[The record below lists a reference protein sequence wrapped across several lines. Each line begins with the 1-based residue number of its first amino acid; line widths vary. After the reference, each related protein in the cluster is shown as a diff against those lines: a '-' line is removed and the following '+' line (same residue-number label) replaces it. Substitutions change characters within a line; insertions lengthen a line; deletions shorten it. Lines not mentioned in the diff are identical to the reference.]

1 MEGPSAV
8 LNVITLPPGATQTQ
22 ARMVLDGVRGAIF
35 LYQNGG
41 PLGALVGSWAIS
53 AGTDPYGNVYPQG
66 FMVDQGVLSGV
77 TINFANGYINS
88 NGFFLYSSTPA
99 TGNLIATFT
108 FASGTDAFSNKY
120 LSGVTAYL
128 IVAGTT
134 YAMNLS
140 LPNGQGFP
148 GFSVVDVNHL
158 PFAAPGVFAE
168 SSTSPNQAFA
178 VVASGQATAADVSA
192 YISVLSQIQSGVL
205 GGQIV
210 LQAGDVQHDINGNL
224 IDYIS
229 NATGSPLVQQTSGD
243 GQVYHIGNRAIRDN
257 GVPHLINSTTPIIT
271 LTAANL
277 LAGKGYHI
285 VGWVTYI
292 GGQAAGAPIF
302 SWGAGSGLT
311 LGVQQNGWQRFSGGG
326 VVGPI
331 HNNDGGLGAV
341 TGPLFAAN
349 TTNWLYEF
357 DIYVNVVNTGDLQ
370 INAAENTAGD
380 VFTIHQAYATIM
392 EYLCLSRSAA
402 KFTFCMAGGILLS
415 RCVHT
420 TRLAGLPVH
429 PGDGK
434 ASVGIKKES
443 KHWIDVPCPTCQ
455 GGKRYNGGKNC
466 PLCKGKKK
474 IKVPPLDEKD

>member
-1 MEGPSAV
+1 M
-8 LNVITLPPGATQTQ
+8 
-22 ARMVLDGVRGAIF
+22 
-35 LYQNGG
+35 
-41 PLGALVGSWAIS
+41 

-66 FMVDQGVLSGV
+66 LSVDLGVISGT
-77 TINFANGYINS
+77 TINFSNGYINS
-88 NGFFLYSSTPA
+88 NGFFLYSGTPA

-108 FASGTDAFSNKY
+108 FAAGTDAFSNKY

-148 GFSVVDVNHL
+148 GFSVVDVNNL

-192 YISVLSQIQSGVL
+192 YISVLSQIQSSVV

-210 LQAGDVQHDINGNL
+210 LQAGDVQ
-224 IDYIS
+224 IDTAGS
-229 NATGSPLVQQTSGD
+229 LADMTVNATDGSLQVVNNTFGD
-243 GQVYHIGNRAIRDN
+243 GDTYKVGRKAATMASNQ
-257 GVPHLINSTTPIIT
+257 PIT
-271 LTAANL
+271 LTTPVVITNMQFNVATGFNYRFYFSIIVSSDTAT
-277 LAGKGYHI
+277 AG
-285 VGWVTYI
+285 
-292 GGQAAGAPIF
+292 
-302 SWGAGSGLT
+302 GLT
-311 LGVQQNGWQRFSGGG
+311 IGFNGSSVSGNINGKAVIRQVGVSTPSTVIF
-326 VVGPI
+326 
-331 HNNDGGLGAV
+331 DGGLAGFNTFSPAAAGTRQIVDIDLWGSFSSSGAFNV
-341 TGPLFAAN
+341 RAQLTVLAA
-349 TTNWLYEF
+349 TYHIKSGIAWKE
-357 DIYVNVVNTGDLQ
+357 I
-370 INAAENTAGD
+370 AA
-380 VFTIHQAYATIM
+380 
-392 EYLCLSRSAA
+392 LCLSVSEAG
-402 KFTFCMAGGILLS
+402 FTICMVRGILLS

-429 PGDGK
+429 PGDEK
-434 ASVGIKKES
+434 VSVGIKKES